1 MLDVCKRVA
10 GLALVV
16 LTTSPTVVLPQ
27 RTAPAAVTG
36 ASAFAA
42 EALGGAAGSA
52 LGVVIGLA
60 IADPDDCAVEDD
72 VACPL
77 KRLSV
82 AGLMGVLGATMGTV
96 VAGRAARTSPSLIG
110 AFLGAVVGAAAG
122 IGLDHLVTEEMGQ
135 SLGDVGAIALFSV
148 TQGVLAAAG
157 SRIGARLA
165 ARR

>member
-1 MLDVCKRVA
+1 MLDMCKRVA
-10 GLALVV
+10 SLVAV
-16 LTTSPTVVLPQ
+16 LLSASPTVGLPQ

-52 LGVVIGLA
+52 LGVVLGLA
-60 IADPDDCAVEDD
+60 IANPDDCAVEDD
-72 VACPL
+72 VVCPL
-77 KRLSV
+77 KRLSI
-82 AGLMGVLGATMGTV
+82 AGLTGVVGATMGTV
-96 VAGRAARTSPSLIG
+96 VAGRAARTNPSLIG

-122 IGLDHLVTEEMGQ
+122 IGLDHLITEEMGQ

-157 SRIGARLA
+157 SRLA
-165 ARR
+165 ARVTRR

>member
-1 MLDVCKRVA
+1 VVDIRKRVV
-10 GLALVV
+10 GLVV
-16 LTTSPTVVLPQ
+16 LLLTASPTVVLSQ

-42 EALGGAAGSA
+42 EAVGGAAGSA
-52 LGVVIGLA
+52 LGVVVGLA

-72 VACPL
+72 VVCPL

-96 VAGRAARTSPSLIG
+96 VAGRAARTNPSLIG

-135 SLGDVGAIALFSV
+135 SLGDVGAIALFSL

-157 SRIGARLA
+157 SRIGSRLA